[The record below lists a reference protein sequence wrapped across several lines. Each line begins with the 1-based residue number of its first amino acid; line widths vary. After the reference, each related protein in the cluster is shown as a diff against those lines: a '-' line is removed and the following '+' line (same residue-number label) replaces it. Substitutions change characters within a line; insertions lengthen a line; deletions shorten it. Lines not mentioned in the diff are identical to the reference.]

1 MRRIQLI
8 EIHDQAWFPA
18 SLRDQV
24 TDDLQVLLNIGKPY
38 EAILPQLGEGIE
50 RAGAD
55 CVLDL
60 CSGAGGPWPWLVD
73 AIEREERQQI
83 QVQLSDKYP
92 NTSALERAKTN
103 SANLRY
109 HSDPV
114 DATRVPRELPGFR
127 TLFTSFHHFPA
138 PQAREILRDAVASG
152 RGIGVFEIPGRR
164 PLTLLLLPL
173 VLIAD
178 ILLVPFLSPFSLK
191 RLVWRWLIPIIPLVL
206 LFDGIVSCLRAYSPG
221 ELRGLVANLSAA
233 EYTWK
238 IGCQKGSL
246 LSLPITYL
254 IGYPQSVA
262 AHREPFEASSELRR
276 SPARRTA
283 TKGRTSLPR

>member
-1 MRRIQLI
+1 MPRIQFI
-8 EIHDQAWFPA
+8 EIHDQSWFPA

-50 RAGAD
+50 RAGCD
-55 CVLDL
+55 RVLDL

-73 AIEREERQQI
+73 AIEREEKQQI

-92 NTSALERAKTN
+92 NTSAQERAKKSST
-103 SANLRY
+103 NLRY
-109 HSDPV
+109 HSDTI
-114 DATRVPRELPGFR
+114 DATRVTRELSGFR
-127 TLFTSFHHFPA
+127 TLFTSFHHFP
-138 PQAREILRDAVASG
+138 PQQAREILRDATASG

-173 VLIAD
+173 VLVAD

-191 RLVWRWLIPIIPLVL
+191 RLLWRWLIPIVPLVL

-221 ELRGLVANLSAA
+221 ELHGLIANLSGAG
-233 EYTWK
+233 YTWK
-238 IGCQKGSL
+238 IGCQKRSL

-254 IGYPQSVA
+254 IGYPESVA
-262 AHREPFEASSELRR
+262 VHPEPLEASSELRR
-276 SPARRTA
+276 SPAR
-283 TKGRTSLPR
+283 

>member
-1 MRRIQLI
+1 MRRIQFI
-8 EIHDQAWFPA
+8 EIHDQSWFPA

-38 EAILPQLGEGIE
+38 GAILPHLGEGIE

-55 CVLDL
+55 RVLDL

-73 AIEREERQQI
+73 AIEREDKQQI

-92 NTSALERAKTN
+92 NTSAQERAKRL
-103 SANLRY
+103 SANLHY
-109 HSDPV
+109 HSGPV

-127 TLFTSFHHFPA
+127 TLFTSFHHFP
-138 PQAREILRDAVASG
+138 PQEACEILRDATASG
-152 RGIGVFEIPGRR
+152 RGIGVFEVPGRR

-191 RLVWRWLIPIIPLVL
+191 RLAWRWLIPVIPLVL
-206 LFDGIVSCLRAYSPG
+206 LFDGIVSCLRAYSPD
-221 ELRGLVANLSAA
+221 ELRGVIANLPDAG
-233 EYTWK
+233 YTWK
-238 IGCQKGSL
+238 IGCRKRSL

-254 IGYPQSVA
+254 IGYPESVA
-262 AHREPFEASSELRR
+262 AHREPFEASSELRPT
-276 SPARRTA
+276 PAR
-283 TKGRTSLPR
+283 